1 MLPVLFELRFP
12 VETALVNAGFF
23 LDKHP
28 RVNSEIDGDRAFKQV
43 RVQHTEDRF
52 YSVFSHVAEW

>member
-1 MLPVLFELRFP
+1 MLFELKFP
-12 VETALVNAGFF
+12 VETAGAF

-43 RVQHTEDRF
+43 RVQHSEERF
-52 YSVFSHVAEW
+52 YSVFSRVAEW